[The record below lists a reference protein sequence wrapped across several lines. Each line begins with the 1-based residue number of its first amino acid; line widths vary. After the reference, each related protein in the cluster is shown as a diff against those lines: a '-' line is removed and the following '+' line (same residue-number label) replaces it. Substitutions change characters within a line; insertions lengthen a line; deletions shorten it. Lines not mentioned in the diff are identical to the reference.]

1 MSRIIMIS
9 PGLGHC
15 YELQAHC
22 VMDEPEAPPLESVT
36 AWHPMLV
43 ALLEFYLPSGWRLS
57 PELLL
62 NRMPLRVDIVVLRL
76 VDQPAGNARKLH
88 SIFGHLRHHTLIE
101 HKGPTDDLEPEDV
114 LTLLAYGALYMRHNK
129 LLDPDELCLMVIA
142 DRIPAGFA
150 RQVER
155 HRGTFA
161 PVGRGLWRGE
171 LNGLLLHGVE
181 TREACR
187 QSPTEHLLYTF
198 SRAYLKGAGQ
208 IMPLDPE
215 ETQVYN
221 ALYQQVEQFRRQRGT
236 MAMKDYELARQSY
249 EEVLEQMV
257 AQLPPEKLLAKLTPE
272 QRIEGLTPEQRF
284 EGLTPEEILR
294 AIPPEVRELIAKKL
308 RRGEPQE

>member
-1 MSRIIMIS
+1 
-9 PGLGHC
+9 
-15 YELQAHC
+15 
-22 VMDEPEAPPLESVT
+22 
-36 AWHPMLV
+36 MLV
-43 ALLEFYLPSGWRLS
+43 ALLEFYLPSGWRLY

-76 VDQPAGNARKLH
+76 VDQPAGDARKLH
-88 SIFGHLRHHTLIE
+88 SILGHLRQHTLIE
-101 HKGPTDDLEPEDV
+101 HKGPTDELEPEDV

-129 LLDPDELCLMVIA
+129 LLDPDELCLMVVA

-150 RQVER
+150 RQIER

-161 PVGRGLWRGE
+161 PVGGGLWRGE

-187 QSPTEHLLYTF
+187 HSPTEHLLYMF

-208 IMPLDPE
+208 FVPLDPE
-215 ETQVYN
+215 EARVYHL
-221 ALYQQVEQFRRQRGT
+221 LYQQVEQFRRQRGT

-257 AQLPPEKLLAKLTPE
+257 AQLPPEKLLARLTPE
-272 QRIEGLTPEQRF
+272 QRLAGLTPEEMIAQLPPEKLLARLTPEQRL

-308 RRGEPQE
+308 SRGEPQK

>member
-1 MSRIIMIS
+1 MT
-9 PGLGHC
+9 
-15 YELQAHC
+15 
-22 VMDEPEAPPLESVT
+22 EPEVPPREGVT

-43 ALLEFYLPSGWRLS
+43 ALLEFYLPSGWRLY

-76 VDQPAGNARKLH
+76 ADQPAGDARKLH
-88 SIFGHLRHHTLIE
+88 SIFGHLRQHTLIE

-114 LTLLAYGALYMRHNK
+114 LTLLAYGALYMRHHK

-155 HRGTFA
+155 HRGSFA
-161 PVGRGLWRGE
+161 PVGGGLWRGE

-181 TREACR
+181 AREACR
-187 QSPTEHLLYTF
+187 QSPTEHLLYMF

-208 IMPLDPE
+208 ILPLDPE
-215 ETQVYN
+215 EARVYN
-221 ALYQQVEQFRRQRGT
+221 TLYQQVEQFRRQRGT
-236 MAMKDYELARQSY
+236 MAMKDYELARHSY
-249 EEVLEQMV
+249 EEVLEQML
-257 AQLPPEKLLAKLTPE
+257 AQLPPERLLAKLTPE
-272 QRIEGLTPEQRF
+272 QRLEGLTPEQRFEGLTPEQRFEGLTPEQRF

-308 RRGEPQE
+308 SRGEPQE